1 VEREPKFL
9 LPASCD
15 DTAAN
20 QNRKQR
26 LIVNAVM
33 QKKFHY
39 ELDVMSDS
47 VKSFVVNDSMPKA
60 RIQRSRMQNHDG
72 DN

>member
-26 LIVNAVM
+26 LIVIAVM
-33 QKKFHY
+33 QKKFHFKV
-39 ELDVMSDS
+39 DVMSDL
-47 VKSFVVNDSMPKA
+47 VNSFVVNDSMRKA
-60 RIQRSRMQNHDG
+60 RIQRSRMQNHE